1 MCDVFVYKN
10 SREFSEIETV
20 TGTGTGTVG
29 GVGGVGGGG
38 GSNYGDDD
46 SIFDNISINSH
57 TSVNSSTTKNTTK
70 STAKKRKLKII
81 PKRGVSMRAKEVAE
95 HLLNCPNR
103 IVDCPYGCGERTEFE
118 KMKFHEN
125 GDCPTRV
132 RKSKNNFF
140 HKKIII

>member
-10 SREFSEIETV
+10 SREFSEID
-20 TGTGTGTVG
+20 TGTGTV
-29 GVGGVGGGG
+29 VGVGGGG
-38 GSNYGDDD
+38 GGSGGSNDGDDD

-81 PKRGVSMRAKEVAE
+81 PKRGVSMRAKEVSE